1 MGGTC
6 GTCKAA
12 SAVTAW
18 EAAAA
23 AAERSLAAC
32 CLRIRSSR
40 SEMGGFTKVVPL
52 RVVILL
58 GKGLKETSDKD
69 LPTRITLEIYFEI
82 LENLQRDLEIYL

>member
-40 SEMGGFTKVVPL
+40 SEIGGFTKDFPL
-52 RVVILL
+52 RVGILL